1 MHFSSFLHLHY
12 PSTHVPTWTQ
22 AVTCMTER
30 IISLSLLLL
39 FSYSVVTNSLWPHGL
54 QHARLP
60 YSSLSHGV
68 CSNSCPLSW
77 WCHPTISSCVVPF
90 SSCRQFFP
98 ASGSFP
104 VSQLFVSGGQST
116 GASALAS
123 LLLKNIQG
131 WFPLEV
137 TGLISL
143 LSKGLLRIFSGT
155 TFRKHQFFGAH
166 PKSSSKLTQLVTLAS
181 LGIPHLEL
189 YDPNPLENSLDF
201 FVFALTYLEHS
212 FTTYC
217 YTSPTMLHTQTW
229 LNYNTQLDHQLDIF
243 YVTRLP
249 SLPIRLCH
257 SINWPHN
264 VQFSVSTSICLFIFV
279 CVCVCVWP
287 HLGAC
292 RILVPNQ
299 RLNPHPLK

>member
-1 MHFSSFLHLHY
+1 MEDLGISGVNYSTVWNRKQPNIQYSPSPSF
-12 PSTHVPTWTQ
+12 VDVQ
-22 AVTCMTER
+22 
-30 IISLSLLLL
+30 
-39 FSYSVVTNSLWPHGL
+39 
-54 QHARLP
+54 
-60 YSSLSHGV
+60 SLSHV
-68 CSNSCPLSW
+68 QLFITQWTAARQASLFFTISRSLLRLMSFELVI
-77 WCHPTISSCVVPF
+77 PTISFPVVTF
-90 SSCRQFFP
+90 SSRLQSFP

-279 CVCVCVWP
+279 CVCVCG
-287 HLGAC
+287 HT
-292 RILVPNQ
+292 
-299 RLNPHPLK
+299 

>member
-1 MHFSSFLHLHY
+1 MSPSLLSSLLFDLMHFSSFLHLHY

-264 VQFSVSTSICLFIFV
+264 VQFSISTSICLFIFV
-279 CVCVCVWP
+279 CVCVCG
-287 HLGAC
+287 HT
-292 RILVPNQ
+292 
-299 RLNPHPLK
+299 